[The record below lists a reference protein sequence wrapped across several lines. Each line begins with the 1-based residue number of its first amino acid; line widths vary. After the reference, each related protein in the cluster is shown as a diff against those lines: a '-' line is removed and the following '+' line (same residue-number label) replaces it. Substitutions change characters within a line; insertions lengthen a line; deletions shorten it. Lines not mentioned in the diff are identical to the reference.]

1 MDADEIEADFQQYYQ
16 IDVHEMIRSGGFSRA
31 SRLLFQLP
39 PDSRFVHKHNP
50 MASWSWS
57 DMFNMM
63 IAHSLRQLV
72 WAKTKDAQKKVPT
85 GQPQLIGPEYVLKS
99 IREANK
105 RREQEG
111 KRQLTPN
118 ARVFKTAEE
127 LDEYLKR
134 PRKATD
140 NQSPE

>member
-1 MDADEIEADFQQYYQ
+1 
-16 IDVHEMIRSGGFSRA
+16 
-31 SRLLFQLP
+31 
-39 PDSRFVHKHNP
+39 
-50 MASWSWS
+50 
-57 DMFNMM
+57 MM

-72 WAKTKDAQKKVPT
+72 WAKTKDAQGKVPKN
-85 GQPQLIGPEYVLKS
+85 QPQLVGPEYVLKS

-118 ARVFKTAEE
+118 ARVFSTSEE